1 MQPLIQSGGVCPTGM
16 LLRMQVVLI
25 TGGGSGI
32 GKTTAL
38 LMAAEG
44 AAAVIV
50 AGRRREPID
59 AVAAEITAL
68 GARALA
74 VQCDVGDQASVQAMF
89 ATVKDNFGRLDVLF
103 NNAGFGVGGYLL
115 EDLPLDEWKSVVDT
129 NLT

>member
-1 MQPLIQSGGVCPTGM
+1 M
-16 LLRMQVVLI
+16 LWGLQVVLI

-38 LMAAEG
+38 LMASEG
-44 AAAVIV
+44 AAAVVV
-50 AGRRREPID
+50 AGRRQEPID
-59 AVAAEITAL
+59 AVASEIAAL
-68 GARALA
+68 GAKALA

-89 ATVKDNFGRLDVLF
+89 ATVKDTFGRLDVLF

-115 EDLPLDEWKSVVDT
+115 EDLPLADWKSVVDT

>member
-1 MQPLIQSGGVCPTGM
+1 MPPVQRHTLV
-16 LLRMQVVLI
+16 LMQVVLI

-44 AAAVIV
+44 AAAVVV
-50 AGRRREPID
+50 AGRRQGPID
-59 AVAAEITAL
+59 EVAAEIRAL
-68 GARALA
+68 GAKALA

-89 ATVKDNFGRLDVLF
+89 SAVKKTFGRLDVLF
-103 NNAGFGVGGYLL
+103 NNAGFGVSGYLL
-115 EDLPLDEWKSVVDT
+115 EDLPLADWKSVVDT